1 MRQWRNALST
11 LVFSLPSPSRPLRL
25 ANLLINTL
33 LLTAAID
40 LVAFPYLDDASDVVF
55 TRVGALYPDAA
66 KIVVRYPAAN
76 SSENLVRVA
85 YRQTGDAAAGELWRS
100 GPVLNLTR
108 EGDWVGTAR
117 VDGLWPST
125 SYECE

>member
-40 LVAFPYLDDASDVVF
+40 LVVFPYLDDASDVVF

-85 YRQTGDAAAGELWRS
+85 YRQAGEPWRS
-100 GPVLNLTR
+100 GPLLNLSA
-108 EGDWVGTAR
+108 GADWVGTAR